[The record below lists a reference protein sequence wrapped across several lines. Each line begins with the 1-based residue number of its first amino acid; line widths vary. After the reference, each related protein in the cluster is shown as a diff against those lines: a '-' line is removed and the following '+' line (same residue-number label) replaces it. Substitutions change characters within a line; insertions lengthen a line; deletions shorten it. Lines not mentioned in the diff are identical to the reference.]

1 MPATYEPIQSYTIS
15 GSTTATVDFTSIPQ
29 TYTDLIL
36 IGASGQTVAGSLR
49 IRLNGI
55 TTTSYSN
62 TRLEADGTTVS
73 SSRNTNE
80 NFMKTYL
87 ASASNTYGVFSIF
100 NLFNYTSTSINKTAL
115 FNEYRNT
122 KVIHTLQLFRNT
134 AAITQINLSA
144 ETDFFVSGSTFTLYG
159 IKAA

>member
-1 MPATYEPIQSYTIS
+1 MPATYEPIQSYTVS
-15 GSTTATVDFTSIPQ
+15 GSTTATVGFTSIPQ

-36 IGASGQTVAGSLR
+36 IGASGQTVAGSLH
-49 IRLNGI
+49 IRLNGV
-55 TTTSYSN
+55 TTTVYSN

-73 SSRNTNE
+73 SSRNTSE

-87 ASASNTYGVFSIF
+87 ASANNTYGVFSIF
-100 NLFNYTSTSINKTAL
+100 HLFNYTSTSINKTAL

-122 KVIHTLQLFRNT
+122 RVAHSINLFRNT
-134 AAITQINLSA
+134 AAITEINLSA
-144 ETDFFVSGSTFTLYG
+144 ESAYFVSGSTFTLYG